1 MDKSGVLW
9 HFYEVFSMM
18 VTGRLWQGAFMFV
31 DWNVEVEMTQNQGLD
46 QTCVYQVHSPADVH
60 TCHP

>member
-1 MDKSGVLW
+1 
-9 HFYEVFSMM
+9 M

-31 DWNVEVEMTQNQGLD
+31 DWNVEVEMTQNQELD
-46 QTCVYQVHSPADVH
+46 LIYAQQIPSPIELQ